1 MKVNVLPAALLMVPD
16 PGFLHRG
23 GGRVPLGGG
32 QLDEPDVADDCD
44 RGDLAD
50 MWRTDCGLSNRP
62 VGTAGK
68 IKFVKWH
75 TFHEVADGLGFKSRQ
90 RVVAEFLIPRPI
102 SIVYRIEQVL
112 GHFEKLLI
120 RDGMGLEWGRH
131 E

>member
-1 MKVNVLPAALLMVPD
+1 M
-16 PGFLHRG
+16 
-23 GGRVPLGGG
+23 
-32 QLDEPDVADDCD
+32 DEPDVADDCD

-90 RVVAEFLIPRPI
+90 GVVTELFVRVPVPL
-102 SIVYRIEQVL
+102 VDRIEQVL
-112 GHFEKLLI
+112 GESQE
-120 RDGMGLEWGRH
+120 R
-131 E
+131 